1 MSYINLVIGRAV
13 LKRLGD
19 STMPEV
25 TPFSRW
31 RIPGFFGLIFA
42 FGLIVTTMAQ
52 MAELSGWVEFLG
64 LNAFL
69 ISFYSYLVAGVSL
82 AWYYFQKKNIPTFLR
97 VLFVLMLFS
106 MPLVLMILIV
116 LTVADGVFDF
126 RKLNAPEDKN

>member
-1 MSYINLVIGRAV
+1 
-13 LKRLGD
+13 
-19 STMPEV
+19 
-25 TPFSRW
+25 
-31 RIPGFFGLIFA
+31 LIFA

-52 MAELSGWVEFLG
+52 MAELPGWVEFLG

-126 RKLNAPEDKN
+126 RKLNASEDKN